1 MELYLTKNFGKPNA
15 IAMAGYLKHGGY
27 RALRKVLKKMEPK
40 DVVEEVKDSGLRGRG
55 GAGFPTGLKWSFMP
69 QETDGPKY
77 IACNADESEPGTFKD
92 REFLEKEPQMMIEGL
107 IISAYAMGVNT
118 CYIYIRGEYATQTK
132 ILQQALAEAYQE
144 KFLGRNIL
152 GSGFDCDIYVHRG
165 AGAYICGEETGL
177 MESIEGKK
185 GQPRKK
191 PPFPANFGLWG
202 RPTTVNNVETFA
214 QVPHIINKGASWFR
228 GIGTEK
234 STGNT
239 IFGVSGHVNKPGAY
253 ELPLGYGLKD
263 LIYKDAG
270 GIRNG
275 RELKAVIPGGSSVKV
290 LPADRIDV
298 PLDHD
303 SLTNAG
309 SSLGTGGV
317 IVMDDTTCMVRVGV
331 VLAHFYRHESCGQ
344 CTNCR
349 EGSAWLH
356 QLMVGIENGQGK
368 IEDLD
373 LLMDVA
379 DSLEGSSICAL
390 ADAAAWPVQGLVT
403 HFRDEFEEHIKTGK
417 CTSPDSF
424 RI

>member
-1 MELYLTKNFGKPNA
+1 MERYLTKNFGKPNA

-132 ILQQALAEAYQE
+132 ILQQALAEAYEE

>member
-1 MELYLTKNFGKPNA
+1 MERYLTKNFGKPNA

-309 SSLGTGGV
+309 SSLGTGAV

>member
-1 MELYLTKNFGKPNA
+1 MERYLTKNFGKPNA

-132 ILQQALAEAYQE
+132 ILQQALAEAYEE
-144 KFLGRNIL
+144 KFLGR
-152 GSGFDCDIYVHRG
+152 
-165 AGAYICGEETGL
+165 
-177 MESIEGKK
+177 
-185 GQPRKK
+185 QPRKK

>member
-1 MELYLTKNFGKPNA
+1 MERYLTKNFGKPNA

-132 ILQQALAEAYQE
+132 ILQQALAEAYE
-144 KFLGRNIL
+144 KKFLGRNIL

-309 SSLGTGGV
+309 SSLGTGAV
-317 IVMDDTTCMVRVGV
+317 IVMGDTTCMVRVGV

>member
-132 ILQQALAEAYQE
+132 ILQQALAEAYEE

>member
-132 ILQQALAEAYQE
+132 ILQQALAEAYEE

-309 SSLGTGGV
+309 SSLGTGAV

>member
-40 DVVEEVKDSGLRGRG
+40 DVVEEIKDSGLRGRG

-132 ILQQALAEAYQE
+132 ILQQALAEAYEE

-309 SSLGTGGV
+309 SSLGTGAV

>member
-1 MELYLTKNFGKPNA
+1 MERYLTKNFGKPNA

>member
-1 MELYLTKNFGKPNA
+1 MERYLTKNFGKPNA

-132 ILQQALAEAYQE
+132 ILQQALAEAYEE

-309 SSLGTGGV
+309 SSLGTGAV

>member
-309 SSLGTGGV
+309 SSLGTGAV